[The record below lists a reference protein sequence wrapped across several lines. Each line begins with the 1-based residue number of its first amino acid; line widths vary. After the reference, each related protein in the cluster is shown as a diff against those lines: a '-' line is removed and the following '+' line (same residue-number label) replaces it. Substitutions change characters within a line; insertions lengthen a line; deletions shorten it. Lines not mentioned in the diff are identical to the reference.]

1 MFQEMAEWHPKI
13 PGDILKRQ
21 AELARET
28 DPKRRCELWVQQT
41 RQFYAKVAVIRYGD
55 LFGLRAMRT
64 TVKGS
69 NDRTELIRFH
79 ARVAGEVS
87 RPEGRSSGGSPT
99 ADA

>member
-41 RQFYAKVAVIRYGD
+41 RQFYAKVAVIR
-55 LFGLRAMRT
+55 AMRT
-64 TVKGS
+64 TVKGF
-69 NDRTELIRFH
+69 NEQTELIRFH
-79 ARVAGEVS
+79 NRVAGEVS